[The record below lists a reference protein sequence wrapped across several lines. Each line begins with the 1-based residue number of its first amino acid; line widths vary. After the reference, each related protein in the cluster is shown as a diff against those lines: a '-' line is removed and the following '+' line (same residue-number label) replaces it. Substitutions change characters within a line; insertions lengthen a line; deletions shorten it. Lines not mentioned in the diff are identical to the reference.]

1 LVQYFLAVVEHGGI
15 TKAAAALYIAQPSL
29 SQAIRTLER
38 RLGVEL
44 FDRSGRNLVLTP
56 AGSAFEAAA
65 RRIQEDLL
73 RAREEVLSVRNL
85 KAGRIELAAMPGLEA
100 DPLPELASRL
110 RSQHPG
116 LLLSIRT
123 PDGAAEVVSEVR
135 RGRVELG
142 LTDLPVHAAKLRTWP
157 LQTQELVLVLPVGL
171 ADGVA
176 DPVPLDTMGDLPM
189 VTTEAD
195 LRVLPD
201 TLASIVVVSAQR
213 PATWDLVRAGAGAT
227 FSTRRLAERDLA
239 DAVVRSTVPRLERT
253 IGFVARPGPLSPA
266 ARAFLA
272 VAGVEVGS
280 E

>member
-1 LVQYFLAVVEHGGI
+1 
-15 TKAAAALYIAQPSL
+15 
-29 SQAIRTLER
+29 
-38 RLGVEL
+38 
-44 FDRSGRNLVLTP
+44 
-56 AGSAFEAAA
+56 
-65 RRIQEDLL
+65 IQEDLL

-123 PDGAAEVVSEVR
+123 PDGAAEVVNEVR

-142 LTDLPVHAAKLRTWP
+142 LPDLPVNAAKLRTWP
-157 LQTQELVLVLPVGL
+157 LETQELVLVLPAGL

-176 DPVPLDTMGDLPM
+176 DPVPLDTMGDLPV

-213 PATWDLVRAGAGAT
+213 PATWDLVRAGAG
-227 FSTRRLAERDLA
+227 
-239 DAVVRSTVPRLERT
+239 
-253 IGFVARPGPLSPA
+253 
-266 ARAFLA
+266 
-272 VAGVEVGS
+272 
-280 E
+280 